1 MPNLSR
7 PSFFFAP
14 ISKET
19 SMFTVLFAATLAVV
33 LLLLFNSTRALGAV
47 GVFVLLCLEPIF
59 FSLLL
64 ALCALAYHFLFRE
77 RRYEILPRGSTPSTE
92 RKRNI
97 LPVVA
102 LLIVG
107 GAIGLSSV
115 DPAPGEASTKAPT
128 LVRSE
133 PSEEVIV
140 LRTSGG
146 LLEVSRIEVT
156 EVMDARFRHTLLGVK
171 IGETVPRI
179 RVPAVYRYHV
189 KLDREWKVLRK
200 DGTFTIVAPSVRP
213 SLPVA
218 VDFSG
223 MEKVVG
229 GSWMLQ
235 PITGRQDLD
244 DLERSITAKLERKAG
259 SREYLERQRSDARA
273 TIREFARKWIVEQ
286 TRWKDADFRDIRVY
300 FADEPV
306 RSIEAL
312 AG

>member
-1 MPNLSR
+1 
-7 PSFFFAP
+7 
-14 ISKET
+14 
-19 SMFTVLFAATLAVV
+19 MFTVLFAATLAVA
-33 LLLLFNSTRALGAV
+33 LLLLFRSTRALGAV

-59 FSLLL
+59 FSLMLV
-64 ALCALAYHFLFRE
+64 LCGLAYHFLFRE
-77 RRYEILPRGSTPSTE
+77 KRYEVLPNGVRRPDD
-92 RKRNI
+92 RKRNT

-102 LLIVG
+102 LLIAG
-107 GAIGLSSV
+107 GAIGLSFV
-115 DPAPGEASTKAPT
+115 EPVPGDQPVKTPT

-156 EVMDARFRHTLLGVK
+156 EVMDARFQHTLLGVK

-200 DGTFTIVAPSVRP
+200 DGVFTVVAPSVRP

-218 VDFSG
+218 VNFAG

-235 PITGRQDLD
+235 PITGREDLD
-244 DLERSITAKLERKAG
+244 DLERAITVKLERKAG
-259 SREYLERQRSDARA
+259 SRDYLERQRSQARA

-286 TRWKDADFRDIRVY
+286 TRWKDAEFRDIRVY

-306 RSIEAL
+306 RSIESL

>member
-1 MPNLSR
+1 
-7 PSFFFAP
+7 
-14 ISKET
+14 
-19 SMFTVLFAATLAVV
+19 MFSVLIGACLATAI
-33 LLLLFNSTRALGAV
+33 LLCFSSTRPLGAV
-47 GVFVLLCLEPIF
+47 GVFVLFVLEPLFCI
-59 FSLLL
+59 LLL
-64 ALCALAYHFLFRE
+64 ALWGLAYYLYKE
-77 RRYEILPRGSTPSTE
+77 KRYEILPRGSARSSE
-92 RKRNI
+92 RNRNI
-97 LPVVA
+97 PPVVA

-107 GAIGLSSV
+107 GAVGLLFV
-115 DPAPGEASTKAPT
+115 EPNPGELSAGT
-128 LVRSE
+128 LPIVRSE

-218 VDFSG
+218 VNFAG
-223 MEKVVG
+223 MEKDVS
-229 GSWMLQ
+229 GSWMMQ
-235 PITGRQDLD
+235 PITGRADLD
-244 DLERSITAKLERKAG
+244 ELERSITAKLERKAG

-286 TRWKDADFRDIRVY
+286 TRWKDADFRDIRVL

>member
-1 MPNLSR
+1 
-7 PSFFFAP
+7 
-14 ISKET
+14 
-19 SMFTVLFAATLAVV
+19 MFSVLIGACLATA
-33 LLLLFNSTRALGAV
+33 LLLCFSSTRPLGAV
-47 GVFVLLCLEPIF
+47 GVFVLFVLEPLFCI
-59 FSLLL
+59 LLL
-64 ALCALAYHFLFRE
+64 ALWGLAYYFFRE
-77 RRYEILPRGSTPSTE
+77 KRYEILPRGSTRSSE
-92 RKRNI
+92 RNRNI

-107 GAIGLSSV
+107 GAVGLLFV
-115 DPAPGEASTKAPT
+115 EPNPGELSAGT
-128 LVRSE
+128 LPIVRSE

-218 VDFSG
+218 VNFAG
-223 MEKVVG
+223 MEKDVG

-235 PITGRQDLD
+235 PITGRADLD
-244 DLERSITAKLERKAG
+244 ELERSITAKLERKAG
-259 SREYLERQRSDARA
+259 SRDYLERQRSDARA
-273 TIREFARKWIVEQ
+273 TIREFARRWIVEQ

>member
-1 MPNLSR
+1 
-7 PSFFFAP
+7 
-14 ISKET
+14 
-19 SMFTVLFAATLAVV
+19 
-33 LLLLFNSTRALGAV
+33 V
-47 GVFVLLCLEPIF
+47 GVFVLFVLEPLFCI
-59 FSLLL
+59 LLL
-64 ALCALAYHFLFRE
+64 ALWGLAYYLYKE
-77 RRYEILPRGSTPSTE
+77 KRYEILPRGSARSSE
-92 RKRNI
+92 RNRNI
-97 LPVVA
+97 PPVVA

-107 GAIGLSSV
+107 GAVGLLFV
-115 DPAPGEASTKAPT
+115 EPNPGELSAGT
-128 LVRSE
+128 LPIVRSE

-218 VDFSG
+218 VNFAG
-223 MEKVVG
+223 MEKDVS
-229 GSWMLQ
+229 GSWMMQ
-235 PITGRQDLD
+235 PITGRADLD
-244 DLERSITAKLERKAG
+244 ELERSITAKLERKAG

-286 TRWKDADFRDIRVY
+286 TRWKDADFRDIRVL